1 MEMATVN
8 TIYDMSIIIDCSN
21 NLPLESFH
29 FEQDN
34 KLLVFMVNF
43 CHKICPSQQI
53 IQNVNQSII
62 LSHDSYFSDQSN
74 ITKTILFR
82 VGVTNPTAGSILAS
96 QIDIYIDTHINT
108 IPCFVASKCVII
120 NLYIVA
126 LTSEEQ
132 EQESMILDSMFREAL
147 DVISNV
153 PATQESINKL
163 KELNIKEGDDLI
175 TNNNCTICQENLLFE
190 DWKIVEMPC
199 SHLYH
204 KNCIVSWLKINH
216 LCPLCRYSM
225 PTTTFS

>member
-34 KLLVFMVNF
+34 KL
-43 CHKICPSQQI
+43 
-53 IQNVNQSII
+53 
-62 LSHDSYFSDQSN
+62 
-74 ITKTILFR
+74 
-82 VGVTNPTAGSILAS
+82 VGVTNLTAGSILAS

-108 IPCFVASKCVII
+108 IPFVASKCVII

-225 PTTTFS
+225 PTTTFSLF